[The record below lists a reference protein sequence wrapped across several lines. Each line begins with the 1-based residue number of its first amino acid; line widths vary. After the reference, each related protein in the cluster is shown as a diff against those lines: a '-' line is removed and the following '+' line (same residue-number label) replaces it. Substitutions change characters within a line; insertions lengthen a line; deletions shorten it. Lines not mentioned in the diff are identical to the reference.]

1 MSAFHSFLNAQAKFL
16 CIMSEIEFLNFYS
29 ETRQNE
35 TSENGC
41 ILMSTQSCLIVWQ
54 SGGG

>member
-1 MSAFHSFLNAQAKFL
+1 MSAFRSFLNVQAKFL

-35 TSENGC
+35 TSENGGC
-41 ILMSTQSCLIVWQ
+41 NSPVPPVV
-54 SGGG
+54 